1 MKNFYLFFAIVCIS
15 HLTNAQTVP
24 NFLLKD
30 IESQTQSFESL
41 KGEKLTLI
49 DFWATWCK
57 PCVKAIPKL
66 NEIYKEYKE
75 KGVNIIGVNCD
86 GPRSISKVEPMSK
99 ALAIEYPV
107 LLDIDSEL
115 RIDLDVNYYPTLIMV
130 NQKNEIVWLHEGYGY
145 DDDKLIIQQIEKQL
159 MND

>member
-1 MKNFYLFFAIVCIS
+1 M
-15 HLTNAQTVP
+15 
-24 NFLLKD
+24 
-30 IESQTQSFESL
+30 QSFENL

-57 PCVKAIPKL
+57 PCIKAIPRL
-66 NEIYKEYKE
+66 NEIYKEYKV
-75 KGVNIIGVNCD
+75 KGVNIIGVKCD

-115 RIDLDVNYYPTLIMV
+115 RIDLDVNYYPTLVMV
-130 NQKNEIVWLHEGYGY
+130 NQKNEIVWIHEGYAHG
-145 DDDKLIIQQIEKQL
+145 DDELIKQQIEKHL
-159 MND
+159 RDN

>member
-1 MKNFYLFFAIVCIS
+1 MSF
-15 HLTNAQTVP
+15 LTNAQTVP

-30 IESQTQSFESL
+30 IDNQMQSFENL

-66 NEIYKEYKE
+66 NEIYNEYKE
-75 KGVNIIGVNCD
+75 KGVNIIGINCD

-99 ALAIEYPV
+99 ALAIQYPV
-107 LLDIDSEL
+107 LLDIDSDL
-115 RIDLDVNYYPTLIMV
+115 RIDLDINYYPTLVIL
-130 NQKNEIVWLHEGYGY
+130 QYLEFYLLHQVYHFY
-145 DDDKLIIQQIEKQL
+145 LYL
-159 MND
+159 

>member
-1 MKNFYLFFAIVCIS
+1 MKNIYLFFAIVCIS
-15 HLTNAQTVP
+15 HLINAQTVP

-30 IESQTQSFESL
+30 IESQTQSFENL

-66 NEIYKEYKE
+66 NEIYKDYKE

-107 LLDIDSEL
+107 LLDIDNEL

-145 DDDKLIIQQIEKQL
+145 DDDKLIVQQIEKQL

>member
-1 MKNFYLFFAIVCIS
+1 MKSIYLFFAIVCLS
-15 HLTNAQTVP
+15 HLSNAQTVP

-30 IESQTQSFESL
+30 IKHQMQSYENL

-57 PCVKAIPKL
+57 PCIKAIPEL

-75 KGVNIIGVNCD
+75 KGVNVIGVNCD

-99 ALAIEYPV
+99 ALDIEYPV

-115 RIDLDVNYYPTLIMV
+115 RIDLDVNYYPTLVMV
-130 NQKNEIVWLHEGYGY
+130 NQKNEIVWIHEGYGHG
-145 DDDKLIIQQIEKQL
+145 DDKLIKQQIEKHL
-159 MND
+159 RDD

>member
-1 MKNFYLFFAIVCIS
+1 MKSIYLFFAIVCITHFS
-15 HLTNAQTVP
+15 NAQTVP

-30 IESQTQSFESL
+30 IKHQMQSYENL

-57 PCVKAIPKL
+57 PCIKAIPKL
-66 NEIYKEYKE
+66 NEIFKEYKE
-75 KGVNIIGVNCD
+75 KGVNIIVVNCD

-107 LLDIDSEL
+107 LLDIDTEL

-130 NQKNEIVWLHEGYGY
+130 NRKNEIVWIHEGYGY
-145 DDDKLIIQQIEKQL
+145 DDDKLITQQIEKQL
-159 MND
+159 RND

>member
-1 MKNFYLFFAIVCIS
+1 MKSIFVFFAIVCITHFS
-15 HLTNAQTVP
+15 NAQTVP

-30 IESQTQSFESL
+30 IKHQMQSYENL

-57 PCVKAIPKL
+57 PCIKAIPKL
-66 NEIYKEYKE
+66 NEIFKEYKE

-107 LLDIDSEL
+107 LLDIDTEL

-130 NQKNEIVWLHEGYGY
+130 NQKNEIVWLHEGYGC

-159 MND
+159 MSD

>member
-1 MKNFYLFFAIVCIS
+1 MKNFYLFFAIICIS
-15 HLTNAQTVP
+15 HLTNAQIVP

-86 GPRSISKVEPMSK
+86 GPRSIS
-99 ALAIEYPV
+99 
-107 LLDIDSEL
+107 
-115 RIDLDVNYYPTLIMV
+115 
-130 NQKNEIVWLHEGYGY
+130 
-145 DDDKLIIQQIEKQL
+145 
-159 MND
+159 